1 MALALQGMAPGLIV
15 TNKGDLG
22 SKPEI
27 RIRGTSSL
35 REGDAANEPLYVL
48 DGQVI
53 SSDAFLTLNPND
65 IKEIKV
71 LKDAA
76 ACALYGINGGKRGV
90 GNHLTT
96 KVLGEK
102 CV

>member
-1 MALALQGMAPGLIV
+1 MAPGLIV

-48 DGQVI
+48 DGQGDFVRCFFNVE
-53 SSDAFLTLNPND
+53 S
-65 IKEIKV
+65 E
-71 LKDAA
+71 
-76 ACALYGINGGKRGV
+76 
-90 GNHLTT
+90 
-96 KVLGEK
+96 
-102 CV
+102 

>member
-1 MALALQGMAPGLIV
+1 M

-53 SSDAFLTLNPND
+53 RRMLF
-65 IKEIKV
+65 
-71 LKDAA
+71 
-76 ACALYGINGGKRGV
+76 
-90 GNHLTT
+90 
-96 KVLGEK
+96 
-102 CV
+102 